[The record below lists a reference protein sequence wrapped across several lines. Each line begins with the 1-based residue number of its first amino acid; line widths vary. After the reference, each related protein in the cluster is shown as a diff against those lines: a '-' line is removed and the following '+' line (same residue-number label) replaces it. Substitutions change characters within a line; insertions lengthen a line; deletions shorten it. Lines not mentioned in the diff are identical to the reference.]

1 MSDWKSFLGLANRA
15 RKIISGEELVLK
27 EVRSGK
33 AKLVLLS
40 EDASVN
46 TTKRI
51 TDKTT
56 YYNVPMRKVENRQQ
70 LGHAIGRD
78 ERVVVAVLD
87 EGFAKKLRSM
97 LDTNYRGEG
106 MSKIRVHEYAKK
118 HNISS
123 KDLMTKLKEM
133 NIEVSNHMTMLD
145 DEVVNKLDNEY
156 QAEKPS
162 VADEFE
168 VEEKVVRSKKNSN
181 KKKKKAKETKTS
193 VKRTLLEDNKHKL

>member
-46 TTKRI
+46 TTKRM

-87 EGFAKKLRSM
+87 VGFAKKLRSM
-97 LDTNYRGEG
+97 LDTNYRG
-106 MSKIRVHEYAKK
+106 
-118 HNISS
+118 
-123 KDLMTKLKEM
+123 
-133 NIEVSNHMTMLD
+133 
-145 DEVVNKLDNEY
+145 
-156 QAEKPS
+156 
-162 VADEFE
+162 
-168 VEEKVVRSKKNSN
+168 
-181 KKKKKAKETKTS
+181 
-193 VKRTLLEDNKHKL
+193 